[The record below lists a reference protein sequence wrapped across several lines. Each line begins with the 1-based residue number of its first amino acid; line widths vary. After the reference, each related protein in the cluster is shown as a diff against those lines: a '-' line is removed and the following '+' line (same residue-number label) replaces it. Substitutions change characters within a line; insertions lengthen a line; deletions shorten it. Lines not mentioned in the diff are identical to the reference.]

1 MIALTAFRVAAYVRS
16 HRVYQA
22 LLLLLIMQAIVYGSR
37 APVGEEAAALADG
50 AVLVIPILAWATRS
64 LLDTEPDQQRL
75 MSAVTVGGRGRE
87 LAAGLLA
94 ALLTSLGFIVVSFGW
109 ALLLGVSAMP
119 SPGVFAAV
127 SVLHGLAVLTGLAIG
142 ALTSRV
148 ILPSPA
154 ISIMALVFGFLVML
168 LLSASPAYWL
178 TVPVVPGMKAAGSA
192 ELIARLPWLG
202 AISLAWCAIGLGGY
216 AWLRRTRP

>member
-1 MIALTAFRVAAYVRS
+1 
-16 HRVYQA
+16 
-22 LLLLLIMQAIVYGSR
+22 
-37 APVGEEAAALADG
+37 VGEEAAALADG

-94 ALLTSLGFIVVSFGW
+94 ALLTSLVFIVVSFGW

-127 SVLHGLAVLTGLAIG
+127 AVLHGLAVLTGLAIG

-154 ISIMALVFGFLVML
+154 ISIMVLVFGFLVML

-178 TVPVVPGMKAAGSA
+178 TVPVVPWMKAAGSA

-202 AISLAWCAIGLGGY
+202 TVSLAWCAIGLAGY